1 MVRRFFTAVLM
12 VLFMLSLTSM
22 LFGEGRRVKGKH
34 SNIRARIATQ
44 QDEQNLA
51 AKVKPWAFL
60 TESVGDS
67 FGVTWYDYAANSV
80 IRPMVAKST
89 NGVHTTFMRLGGTEP
104 PFERHQAYNYWDD
117 ASGIFFGDVEIVTSR
132 RTGWGTVRN
141 GQSDE
146 ALVVHH
152 GGGIALQMDAGEG
165 FYSFTEQIPS
175 GGIFP
180 GFDVSGNTIAI
191 AFDGNSDFVPD
202 TMLVSN
208 DYGATWTYAD
218 LPQTINDSLNISSAE
233 VPLVIDPTNGDF
245 VSAFALDAPSGNG
258 FLALA
263 RSSDQGA
270 TWTVDLL
277 YQEGT
282 IVNDATYFVDNF
294 AQVNLAVGEDG
305 VVHIVL
311 NGYGGHVDVG
321 PDTIDYII
329 YPVLYWN
336 STDQQLVEVTDPS
349 VGRNPALSGVLDP
362 NFFGGINSR
371 NAMGNAYPS
380 IAAGN
385 GMVVAL
391 WQQNEFNGAPD
402 STTWVPAFD
411 DSMGGAPN
419 PGFGATDI
427 YMAVSLD
434 NGSTW
439 NTPVYVAGA
448 PGWVDQYVSV
458 DPHIPASGEIQV
470 TYNYDPVPGMSL
482 FEYVPGFTTYIYT
495 SVNLTGIDDNPSNVV
510 DKFTLEQN
518 YPNPFNPSTTIDFS
532 LQKAAKVTLEVYN
545 VLGQKV
551 TTLVNNRLA
560 AGQYSVIFDAT
571 NFSSGVYFYKL
582 TSGDFSQTRKMML
595 LK

>member
-1 MVRRFFTAVLM
+1 MVRRFFTVLLIA
-12 VLFMLSLTSM
+12 LFTLSLTSL
-22 LFGEGRRVKGKH
+22 LFGEGRRVKGNLSDIK
-34 SNIRARIATQ
+34 ARIATQ
-44 QDEQNLA
+44 QDEEALV

-60 TESVGDS
+60 TESVSDS
-67 FGVTWYDYAANSV
+67 FGVTWYDYGANSI

-89 NGVHTTFMRLGGTEP
+89 NGVHTTFMRLGGSEP

-117 ASGIFFGDVEIVTSR
+117 AAGIFFGDVELTTTR

-141 GQSDE
+141 GMNDE
-146 ALVVHH
+146 AIVVHH
-152 GGGIALQMDAGEG
+152 GGGIAVQMDGGEG
-165 FYSFTEQIPS
+165 FYSFTEQVPA

-180 GFDVSGNTIAI
+180 AFDVSGNTIAI

-208 DYGATWTYAD
+208 DYGATWTFAD
-218 LPQTINDSLNISSAE
+218 LPDVVNDSLTISSAE
-233 VPLVIDPTNGDF
+233 VSFAIAPNGDF
-245 VSAFALDAPSGNG
+245 VSAFALDAPSGAG

-263 RSSDQGA
+263 TSSDQGA

-294 AQVNLAVGEDG
+294 AQVNMVVGDDG
-305 VVHIVL
+305 VVHIVF

-329 YPVLYWN
+329 YPVVYWN
-336 STDQQLVEVTDPS
+336 SATQQLVEVTDPS
-349 VGRNPALSGVLDP
+349 IGRNPALSGVLDP

-371 NAMGNAYPS
+371 NAMGCAYPS
-380 IAAGN
+380 VAAGN
-385 GMVVAL
+385 GWVVAL
-391 WQQNEFNGAPD
+391 WQQNEFSGYPD
-402 STTWVPAFD
+402 STNYVPAFD
-411 DSMGGAPN
+411 DSLGGQPN
-419 PGFGATDI
+419 PAWGATDI
-427 YMAVSLD
+427 YMAVSMD
-434 NGSTW
+434 NGATW
-439 NTPVYVAGA
+439 NTPVWVAGA

-458 DPHIPASGEIQV
+458 DPHISATGELQV

-482 FEYVPGFTTYIYT
+482 FEYVPGFTTYVYK
-495 SVNLTGIDDNPSNVV
+495 SVNVTDIGDQPKNVV
-510 DKFTLEQN
+510 DNFRLEQN

-532 LQKAAKVTLEVYN
+532 LRKAAKVTLEVYN
-545 VLGQKV
+545 VLGEKV
-551 TTLVNNRLA
+551 ATLVDGRIT
-560 AGQYSVIFDAT
+560 AGTHSVTFDAS

-582 TSGDFSQTRKMML
+582 SSGDFSMTRKMML